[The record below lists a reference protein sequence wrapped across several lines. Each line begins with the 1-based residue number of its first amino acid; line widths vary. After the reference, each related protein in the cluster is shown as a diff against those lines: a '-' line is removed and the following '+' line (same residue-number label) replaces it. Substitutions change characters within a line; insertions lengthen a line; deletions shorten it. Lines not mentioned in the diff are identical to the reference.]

1 MNNTTIGL
9 FFIRL
14 LLGVIFLI
22 VGFNVVQAQKMDNKK
37 LEKILSKHTDKLEGN
52 PGYWQFKYFQLY
64 LIVVTDETHNRMRII
79 TPIAKVEELDSTLMA
94 QALKANFHSV
104 LDAKYAIADDILWS
118 AFLHPLKEL
127 TEEQIESAIKQ
138 VYSASVTFGT
148 SFSGG
153 DLVFPASE

>member
-1 MNNTTIGL
+1 MKNFKYILIIT
-9 FFIRL
+9 
-14 LLGVIFLI
+14 FLI

-37 LEKILSKHTDKLEGN
+37 LEKILLKHTDKLEGN

-79 TPIAKVEELDSTLMA
+79 TPIVKVEELDSTLMA

-104 LDAKYAIADDILWS
+104 LDAKYAIADELIW
-118 AFLHPLKEL
+118 AVFLHPLKEL

-153 DLVFPASE
+153 DLVFPVAE

>member
-1 MNNTTIGL
+1 MKNFKYILIIT
-9 FFIRL
+9 
-14 LLGVIFLI
+14 FLI
-22 VGFNVVQAQKMDNKK
+22 VGFNVVKAQKMDNKK

-79 TPIAKVEELDSTLMA
+79 TPIAKVEELDSTLLSK
-94 QALKANFHSV
+94 ALQANFHSV

-118 AFLHPLKEL
+118 VFLHPLKEL

-153 DLVFPASE
+153 DLVFPVAE

>member
-1 MNNTTIGL
+1 MKNFKYILIIT
-9 FFIRL
+9 
-14 LLGVIFLI
+14 FLI
-22 VGFNVVQAQKMDNKK
+22 VGFNVVKAQKMDNKK

-79 TPIAKVEELDSTLMA
+79 TPIAKVEELDSTLLSK
-94 QALKANFHSV
+94 ALQANFHSV
-104 LDAKYAIADDILWS
+104 LDAKYAIADELIW
-118 AFLHPLKEL
+118 AVFLHPLKEL

-153 DLVFPASE
+153 DLVFPVAE

>member
-1 MNNTTIGL
+1 MKNFKYILIIT
-9 FFIRL
+9 
-14 LLGVIFLI
+14 FLI
-22 VGFNVVQAQKMDNKK
+22 VGFNVVKAQKMDNKK

-79 TPIAKVEELDSTLMA
+79 TPIAKVEELDSTLLSK
-94 QALKANFHSV
+94 ALQANFHSV

-118 AFLHPLKEL
+118 VFLHPLKEL

-138 VYSASVTFGT
+138 VYSAAVTFGT

-153 DLVFPASE
+153 DLVFPANE

>member
-1 MNNTTIGL
+1 MKNFKYILIIT
-9 FFIRL
+9 
-14 LLGVIFLI
+14 FLI

-37 LEKILSKHTDKLEGN
+37 LEKILLKHTDKLEGN

-79 TPIAKVEELDSTLMA
+79 TPIAKVEELDSTLLSK
-94 QALKANFHSV
+94 ALQANFHSV

-118 AFLHPLKEL
+118 VFLHPLKEL

-153 DLVFPASE
+153 DLVFPVAE

>member
-1 MNNTTIGL
+1 MKNFKYILIIT
-9 FFIRL
+9 
-14 LLGVIFLI
+14 FLI
-22 VGFNVVQAQKMDNKK
+22 VGFNVVKAQKMDNKK

-52 PGYWQFKYFQLY
+52 PGHWQFKYFQLY

-79 TPIAKVEELDSTLMA
+79 TPIAKVEELDSTLLSK
-94 QALKANFHSV
+94 ALQANFHSV

-118 AFLHPLKEL
+118 VFLHPLKEL

-153 DLVFPASE
+153 DLVFPVAE